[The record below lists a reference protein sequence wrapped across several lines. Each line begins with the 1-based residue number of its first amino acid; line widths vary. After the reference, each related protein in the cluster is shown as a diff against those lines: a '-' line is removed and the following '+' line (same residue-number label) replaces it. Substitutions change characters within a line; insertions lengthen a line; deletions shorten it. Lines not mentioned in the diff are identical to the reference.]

1 MDNIGFMLTGFIS
14 GLYCLFYIC
23 RKINKNKLNEEQI
36 RKVIRKS
43 IIDDLNN
50 PHQFDDINIPTYE
63 VFIDEC
69 IAYLYK
75 KISKTIPNNNS
86 LELHILDD
94 ELHTTH
100 VYNSLID
107 IYLANITETIK
118 RANEYEDEAIAY
130 HSTFGEE
137 PNGEPTLHPK
147 TKNNGSSIQPEKYP
161 SIQDLIKT
169 GTVEDL

>member
-1 MDNIGFMLTGFIS
+1 MDNIGFMLIGFIS

-36 RKVIRKS
+36 RKAIRKS
-43 IIDDLNN
+43 IVDDLNN

-63 VFIDEC
+63 MFVDEC
-69 IAYLYK
+69 ITYLYK
-75 KISKTIPNNNS
+75 KISKTIPNNSS
-86 LELHILDD
+86 LELRILND
-94 ELHTTH
+94 ELHTTR

-107 IYLANITETIK
+107 IYLANIAETIK
-118 RANEYEDEAIAY
+118 RANKYENEAIEY
-130 HSTFGEE
+130 HNTFGED

-147 TKNNGSSIQPEKYP
+147 IKNNGSSIQEKYP

>member
-1 MDNIGFMLTGFIS
+1 MDNIEFMLIGFIS

-23 RKINKNKLNEEQI
+23 RKINRNKLNEEQI
-36 RKVIRKS
+36 RKAIRKS

-63 VFIDEC
+63 MFIDEC
-69 IAYLYK
+69 ITYLYK
-75 KISKTIPNNNS
+75 KISKTIPNNS
-86 LELHILDD
+86 LGLHILDD
-94 ELHTTH
+94 ELHTTR

-118 RANEYEDEAIAY
+118 RANKYEDEAIEY
-130 HSTFGEE
+130 HSIFGEE
-137 PNGEPTLHPK
+137 PDGEPTLHPK

-169 GTVEDL
+169 GTIEDL